1 MIEIIGLLRNKRIR
15 RVFDCP
21 IDAIEF
27 REILDAQYAKVTWNY
42 L

>member
-1 MIEIIGLLRNKRIR
+1 MIEIIGLIGDTRIR
-15 RVFDCP
+15 KIFNCP

-27 REILDAQYAKVTWNY
+27 REVLDAQYAKVTWNY